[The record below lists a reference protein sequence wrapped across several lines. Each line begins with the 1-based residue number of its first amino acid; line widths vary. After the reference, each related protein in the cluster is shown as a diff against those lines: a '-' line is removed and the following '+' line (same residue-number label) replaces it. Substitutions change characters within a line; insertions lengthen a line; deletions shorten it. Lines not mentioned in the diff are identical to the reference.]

1 MIAYLTGTLL
11 SKNPQSVIIDV
22 AGVGY
27 QAFIP
32 LSTFYLLPEEM
43 GTVSLHVYTH
53 VREDALQLFGFNTE
67 LERKMFLLLISV
79 SGIGPKLALNILSG
93 IGLEDL
99 LGAIVTADPER
110 IAAVPGVGK
119 KTSQR
124 ITLELKDKASQLSEG
139 IELLPRERFEVKDKE
154 IFDDALS
161 ALSNLG
167 YPIRSAKK
175 ALEDVL
181 RRDGDIDLETLL
193 KEALRA
199 LAQGGSPHG
208 EGKKTI

>member
-1 MIAYLTGTLL
+1 MIARLTGMLL
-11 SKNPQSVIIDV
+11 SKSPQSVIIDA

-32 LSTFYLLPEEM
+32 LSTFYQLPDEM
-43 GTVSLHVYTH
+43 EKVSLHVYTH
-53 VREDALQLFGFNTE
+53 VREDTLHLFGFQTE
-67 LERKMFLLLISV
+67 LEKKTFLLLISV

-93 IGLEDL
+93 IGFEDL
-99 LGAIVTADPER
+99 LGAIVMADPER

-124 ITLELKDKASQLSEG
+124 ITLELRDKASLLSED
-139 IELLPRERFEVKDKE
+139 IDLRPRERIEIRHKE

-167 YPIRSAKK
+167 YSSRDAKR
-175 ALEDVL
+175 ALEHVL
-181 RRDGDIDLETLL
+181 RTDAEVNLEALL
-193 KEALRA
+193 KEALRR
-199 LAQGGSPHG
+199 LARGDSP
-208 EGKKTI
+208 

>member
-1 MIAYLTGTLL
+1 MIARLTGMLL
-11 SKNPQSVIIDV
+11 SKSPQSVIVDA

-32 LSTFYLLPEEM
+32 LSTFYQLPDEM
-43 GTVSLHVYTH
+43 EKVSLHVYTH
-53 VREDALQLFGFNTE
+53 VREDTLHLFGFQTE
-67 LERKMFLLLISV
+67 LEKKTFLLLISV

-93 IGLEDL
+93 IGFEDL
-99 LGAIVTADPER
+99 LGAIVMADPER

-124 ITLELKDKASQLSEG
+124 ITLELRDKASLLSEDIDLRPKER
-139 IELLPRERFEVKDKE
+139 IEIRHKE

-167 YPIRSAKK
+167 YSSRDAKR
-175 ALEDVL
+175 ALEHVL
-181 RRDGDIDLETLL
+181 RTDAEVNLEALL
-193 KEALRA
+193 KEALRR
-199 LAQGGSPHG
+199 LARGDSP
-208 EGKKTI
+208 

>member
-32 LSTFYLLPEEM
+32 LSTFYRLPEEM
-43 GTVSLHVYTH
+43 VTVSLHVYTH
-53 VREDALQLFGFNTE
+53 VREDTLQLFGFNTE
-67 LERKMFLLLISV
+67 LERKVFLLLISV

-139 IELLPRERFEVKDKE
+139 MEVQPRERFEVKDKE

-161 ALSNLG
+161 ALGNLG

-193 KEALRA
+193 REALRA

-208 EGKKTI
+208 EGKTTI